1 MNLIKTK
8 TIRNK
13 ILLVFSVTFLILLV
27 ALLLVNKIFL
37 VDYYVQTNRNNMHEE
52 VKRFLLL
59 RNPENRE
66 TLADELIKNTGGRL
80 YVFTENIQLID
91 KDDGQAEKLPF
102 STDKGKSIYDAAM
115 ASGEKGYFEV
125 LGSGALEDQTLVYAV
140 ITNDGALLVVTK
152 AMGLVAEASKMF
164 FNFMMGTSVVIY
176 LVGFM
181 IIFFISGSLTRPIS
195 EMKRITRKMAK
206 LEFDEKLEVNNSDEI
221 GELMTSVNQMADEL
235 AGTIEAL
242 HSSNNQLER
251 ELSKER
257 SLEKMRRR
265 FVSDVSHELK
275 NPISMILGYA
285 DGLVQNVP
293 KTDADK
299 REYYEIIVD
308 EASRMNELV
317 KNLLDLSS
325 YESGTFT
332 IEKEIFDLN
341 ELIGNAIERFGYI
354 MDKKNVHIDY
364 DAAAQFE
371 LMADRLR
378 INQVIINLLGNA
390 FKYVDDNGSIK
401 IELEKTEERTKMT
414 IANTGP
420 LIPDKD
426 LELIWNSFYQVDTDR
441 NGNGLGLAIVKSI
454 IDLHQGSCRAYTTDQ
469 YNCFE
474 IIL

>member
-1 MNLIKTK
+1 
-8 TIRNK
+8 
-13 ILLVFSVTFLILLV
+13 
-27 ALLLVNKIFL
+27 
-37 VDYYVQTNRNNMHEE
+37 
-52 VKRFLLL
+52 
-59 RNPENRE
+59 
-66 TLADELIKNTGGRL
+66 
-80 YVFTENIQLID
+80 
-91 KDDGQAEKLPF
+91 
-102 STDKGKSIYDAAM
+102 
-115 ASGEKGYFEV
+115 
-125 LGSGALEDQTLVYAV
+125 
-140 ITNDGALLVVTK
+140 
-152 AMGLVAEASKMF
+152 
-164 FNFMMGTSVVIY
+164 
-176 LVGFM
+176 
-181 IIFFISGSLTRPIS
+181 
-195 EMKRITRKMAK
+195 
-206 LEFDEKLEVNNSDEI
+206 
-221 GELMTSVNQMADEL
+221 
-235 AGTIEAL
+235 
-242 HSSNNQLER
+242 
-251 ELSKER
+251 
-257 SLEKMRRR
+257 MRRR

-308 EASRMNELV
+308 EANRMNELV

-364 DAAAQFE
+364 DADAQFE

-420 LIPDKD
+420 LIPIR
-426 LELIWNSFYQVDTDR
+426 IWNSSGTAFIR
-441 NGNGLGLAIVKSI
+441 WIRIVMAMVWGW
-454 IDLHQGSCRAYTTDQ
+454 L
-469 YNCFE
+469 
-474 IIL
+474 L